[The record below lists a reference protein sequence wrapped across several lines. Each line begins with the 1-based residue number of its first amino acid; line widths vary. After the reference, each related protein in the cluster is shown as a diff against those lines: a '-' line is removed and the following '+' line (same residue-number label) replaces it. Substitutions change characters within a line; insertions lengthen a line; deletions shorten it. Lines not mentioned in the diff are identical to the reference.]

1 MNFFYM
7 ICAAVAAATAGVLLV
22 MLLVETLRRRR
33 ELWRNDILRRRY
45 LHIVMF
51 ALYADDGAVPRFPM
65 LRRAGARLLLAE
77 TLAGVAAMTY
87 GLDMTVLRRI
97 VKAYGLDRWLLRRVR
112 RVQGY
117 RRARYLALLA
127 SLPVDG
133 TVARRVVRYGR
144 SRNRSVRFQ
153 ALAVRLAAE
162 PMSALRLLA
171 DYVWPLTES
180 ETAQIMALLRRG
192 MLPVAYEPLVA
203 SPCGNLRRVGLCIVR
218 QFGIEEAEPL
228 LLRMLADART
238 PELDA
243 EALRTLCTLRR
254 PLIRREVRDCVG
266 RMSASERRA
275 LLRCMV
281 REDYAPRFLHRIF
294 DQGECG
300 YYETMVKSY
309 KRCLA

>member
-1 MNFFYM
+1 MNSFYM
-7 ICAAVAAATAGVLLV
+7 ICAAIAAAAAGVLLA

-65 LRRAGARLLLAE
+65 LRRAGVRLLLAE
-77 TLAGVAAMTY
+77 TLAGVAAMTC

-97 VKAYGLDRWLLRRVR
+97 VKAYGLDSWLLRRAR
-112 RVQGY
+112 RAQGY

-133 TVARRVVRYGR
+133 AVAARVVRYGT

-153 ALAVRLAAE
+153 ALLVRLAAE
-162 PMSALRLLA
+162 PMAVLRLLA
-171 DYVWPLTES
+171 EYAWPLTEA

-192 MLPVAYEPLVA
+192 VLPVAYEPLVT
-203 SPCGNLRRVGLCIVR
+203 SPSGNLRRVGLHIVR

-243 EALRTLCTLRR
+243 EALRTLCALRR
-254 PLIRREVRDCVG
+254 PLIRREVRECVA

-275 LLRCMV
+275 LIRCMV
-281 REDYAPRFLHRIF
+281 RENYSPRFLRRIF
-294 DQGECG
+294 DDGECG
-300 YYETMVKSY
+300 YYETMVTTY